1 VTIENRKLKIGN
13 RKPTIMYEQLKKAV
27 YEANLE
33 LQKKQ
38 LVIYSWGNVSGIDR
52 EANVVAIKP
61 SGVMYEDLSPEKI
74 VLLDLDGKIIE
85 GQGDQPE
92 GLDRIKPASGGLDWN
107 KPAFGGLRPSS
118 DTPTH
123 LELYRNFKSIGG
135 VCHTHSPS
143 ATAWA
148 QACKEIPC
156 FGTTHADYFY
166 GPVPVTEVMTDDE
179 IKSNYELNTGK
190 VIVRRFTDLDPQHY
204 PGVLVANHG
213 PFTWGKTP
221 ADAVESNAVL
231 ELVAK
236 MALDALTINPN
247 QRPISKTLLDKHYLR
262 KHGKTAYYGQ
272 KTRNIAPP

>member
-1 VTIENRKLKIGN
+1 
-13 RKPTIMYEQLKKAV
+13 MYEQLKKAV

-61 SGVMYEDLSPEKI
+61 SGVMYEDLTPEKI
-74 VLLDLDGKIIE
+74 VLLDLDGKTIE
-85 GQGDQPE
+85 
-92 GLDRIKPASGGLDWN
+92 
-107 KPAFGGLRPSS
+107 GGLRPSS

-123 LELYRNFKSIGG
+123 LEIYRNFKTIGG
-135 VCHTHSPS
+135 ICHTHSPC

-148 QACKEIPC
+148 QACREIPC
-156 FGTTHADYFY
+156 MGTTHADYFY
-166 GPVPVTEVMTDDE
+166 GPVPVTEAMTDDE

-231 ELVAK
+231 ELVAQ
-236 MALDALTINPN
+236 MALDAIMINPS
-247 QRPISKTLLDKHYLR
+247 QGPISKTLLDKHYLR
-262 KHGKTAYYGQ
+262 KHGKNAYYGQ
-272 KTRNIAPP
+272 KSHI